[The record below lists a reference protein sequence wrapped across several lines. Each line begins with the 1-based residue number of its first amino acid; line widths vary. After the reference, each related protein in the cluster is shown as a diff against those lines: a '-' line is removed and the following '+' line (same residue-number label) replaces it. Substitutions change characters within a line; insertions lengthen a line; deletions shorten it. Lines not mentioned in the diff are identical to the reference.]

1 MGEDVLVCLCDSQW
15 QNLVCV
21 WTKHL
26 WTLALHSSFIR
37 LIESSIHQCWEG
49 EISWIWHSTDSPIV
63 VKKNELCQRRGFMC
77 NQWHI
82 TLFYFVWF
90 EFLEPPKSEIRWI
103 SNIVRHLFISYLWD
117 LKFLWFSLPWLKKI
131 QTKLLIPCS
140 FTFSISFPLPPLP
153 FSSFCQAIWTLLPVL
168 CVSGSQCISTM
179 VLGLFASLTFCIS
192 FLRTY
197 LTVFQDGTGPFCA
210 PVSTPP
216 FPAILSQLPT
226 FSFLTLQ
233 LLFSSSPLLFPMM
246 LLINLSMISNSSM
259 AYFANLFVSP
269 LQGTANSWVV
279 TFCSFRC
286 CWFPFCVI
294 TC

>member
-1 MGEDVLVCLCDSQW
+1 
-15 QNLVCV
+15 
-21 WTKHL
+21 
-26 WTLALHSSFIR
+26 
-37 LIESSIHQCWEG
+37 
-49 EISWIWHSTDSPIV
+49 
-63 VKKNELCQRRGFMC
+63 MC